1 MKKFNSNKNKKAK
14 AFTVKG
20 AAALIIAALLV
31 LALLFTACPNN
42 ARTARTAYAHACTKA

>member
-20 AAALIIAALLV
+20 AAALITAALLV
-31 LALLFTACPNN
+31 LALLFTAC
-42 ARTARTAYAHACTKA
+42 TAYAYTKA

>member
-20 AAALIIAALLV
+20 AAAVTQVEEAERRPRRLPAMQALLKTQAT
-31 LALLFTACPNN
+31 AL
-42 ARTARTAYAHACTKA
+42 